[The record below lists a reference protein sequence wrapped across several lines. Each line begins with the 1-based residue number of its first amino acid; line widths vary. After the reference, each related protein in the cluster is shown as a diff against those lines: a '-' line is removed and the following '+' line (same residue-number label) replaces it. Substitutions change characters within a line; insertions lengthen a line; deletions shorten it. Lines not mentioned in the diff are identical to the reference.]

1 MRNER
6 DKREDGA
13 GARATPARSRS
24 MPRSRSTG
32 GLSGGLLCGLLV
44 VAGGARVAAAGDVSA
59 PEEAPRVASA
69 SDPPAPAGGILPA
82 GPLLD
87 ARMADLD
94 DKTVTLRSLRGQVV
108 VLLHQDKA
116 SSDQNAAFKDRVGEL
131 AGRLAG
137 RVQLVALAE
146 VGAYNFWPARRYV
159 KSALKPLRDQ
169 GGALVLC
176 DWSSAV
182 RKSYRLAAGQSAV
195 FVLDAQGELRGLQRG
210 VLSDAEQAQILALI
224 ERLARP

>member
-1 MRNER
+1 MQNKQDSR
-6 DKREDGA
+6 A
-13 GARATPARSRS
+13 GARATRVTA
-24 MPRSRSTG
+24 TG
-32 GLSGGLLCGLLV
+32 GLFGALLGGLGLFW
-44 VAGGARVAAAGDVSA
+44 VAGGAGPARASDAVA
-59 PEEAPRVASA
+59 PEEAPRAASA
-69 SDPPAPAGGILPA
+69 STGTGEAPVPAPAGGILPA
-82 GPLLD
+82 APLLD

-94 DKTVTLRSLRGQVV
+94 DKTVTLRSMRGQVV

-116 SSDQNAAFKDRVGEL
+116 SSDQNAAFKERVGEL
-131 AGRLAG
+131 AGKLSG

-210 VLSDAEQAQILALI
+210 VLSDAEQAQTLALI